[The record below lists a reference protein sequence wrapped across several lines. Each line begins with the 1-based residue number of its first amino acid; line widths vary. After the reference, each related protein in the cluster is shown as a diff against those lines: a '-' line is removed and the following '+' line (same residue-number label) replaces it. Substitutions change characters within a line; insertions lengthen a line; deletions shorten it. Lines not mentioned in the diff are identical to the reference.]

1 MRPRRRGSKDDRHL
15 AGGGAQLA
23 PLSPVES
30 AIRWLGGRRRFERE
44 VQAFLRKSG
53 VAALEV
59 EAAVERLREL
69 GLVSDE
75 ETARAFLRDRLR
87 FAPKGRALLGTEL
100 RSKGVTASLAQAML
114 DEVLPESAEADV
126 AEDFLRRSARKW
138 RELPMG
144 MARRRMWSAL
154 ARRGFPRDAA
164 REALAR
170 VLGEWAEAD
179 EAPAEEIGSEES

>member
-1 MRPRRRGSKDDRHL
+1 M
-15 AGGGAQLA
+15 
-23 PLSPVES
+23 EI

-44 VQAFLRKSG
+44 VQAFLRKTG
-53 VAALEV
+53 VAAAEV
-59 EAAVERLREL
+59 EAAVDRLREL

-75 ETARAFLRDRLR
+75 ETSRAFLRDRLR
-87 FAPKGRALLGTEL
+87 FAPKGRALLAAEL
-100 RSKGVTASLAQAML
+100 RSKGAKAPLVLAVL
-114 DEVLPESAEADV
+114 DEVFPESAEADV

-138 RELPMG
+138 RELPTG

-170 VLGEWAEAD
+170 VLGEWMEAD
-179 EAPAEEIGSEES
+179 EALADEIGPEES